1 VRNDARA
8 ILGWNLSNLPTNIAP
23 ASSQRGSRSL
33 SDGATCAEILLST
46 QASFVEAQ
54 RAAMKGN
61 KEVIDALN
69 FALKLELGAV
79 NQYWLHY
86 RRLDDWGYTKI
97 AKKEREESIE
107 EMHHADKLITRIIF
121 LEGFPKMQEIA
132 PLMIGENLKE
142 VLECD
147 LKGEYIAQE
156 FYTKA
161 RELCRQHKDYVS
173 MDLFEE
179 LLKDEEGHI
188 DFIETQLDLL
198 KSIGIQN
205 YGQLQ
210 ADSAD
215 KVEGHAD

>member
-1 VRNDARA
+1 
-8 ILGWNLSNLPTNIAP
+8 
-23 ASSQRGSRSL
+23 
-33 SDGATCAEILLST
+33 
-46 QASFVEAQ
+46 
-54 RAAMKGN
+54 MKGN

-69 FALKLELGAV
+69 HALKLELGAV

-86 RRLDDWGYTKI
+86 RRLDDWGFTKL
-97 AKKEREESIE
+97 AKKERAESMD

-147 LKGEYIAQE
+147 LKSEYTAQE

-161 RELCRQHKDYVS
+161 RELCRSHKDYVS
-173 MDLFEE
+173 MELFED

-198 KSIGIQN
+198 TSIGIQN

-210 ADSAD
+210 SDSAND
-215 KVEGHAD
+215 VEGEAT

>member
-1 VRNDARA
+1 
-8 ILGWNLSNLPTNIAP
+8 
-23 ASSQRGSRSL
+23 
-33 SDGATCAEILLST
+33 
-46 QASFVEAQ
+46 
-54 RAAMKGN
+54 MKGHQ
-61 KEVIDALN
+61 KVIEYLN
-69 FALKLELGAV
+69 RGLRSELTAV
-79 NQYWLHY
+79 SQYWVHF
-86 RRLDDWGYTKI
+86 RLLEDWGFSKL

-132 PLMIGENLKE
+132 PMMIGENLKE

-156 FYTKA
+156 FYSKA

-179 LLKDEEGHI
+179 LLRDEEGHI

-198 KSIGIQN
+198 KNIGIQN

-210 ADSAD
+210 AASAD
-215 KVEGHAD
+215 KVEGKAE